1 MATGLGLLATWVQG
15 SSVFQGANL
24 NPDGGR
30 FPSII
35 LISPRFFYFFFFLA
49 KLHLN

>member
-1 MATGLGLLATWVQG
+1 MAAGLGLLATWVRG
-15 SSVFQGANL
+15 GSVFQGANL
-24 NPDGGR
+24 NPDGGH

-35 LISPRFFYFFFFLA
+35 LISPRFFVCLFFLA